1 LKKNLFTRV
10 TEELGRIDK
19 KVCILDGAMG
29 TELQQRGCPGDICV
43 EKWALEHPDVVTSVH
58 QDYIESGSEIIYTC
72 TFGANRV
79 RLEQHGLSNGIERI
93 NERLATLARN
103 CASNKIVVAG
113 SIGPTGLSGNL
124 SNSASNE
131 AFFKIF
137 TEQIKG
143 LAAGGVDLLV
153 IETMTHFHEAK
164 AAFLAAKEG
173 SDLPVMV
180 SFAFSEDGIT
190 RDGVTAEQ
198 ACRQLQQLG
207 AAVVGCNCSPDPLRV
222 VEIIARMKK
231 VATVP
236 LLAKPSAGVPTV
248 EDGRLTYPYSA
259 KDFVQHCKNLMDAG
273 ASLIGGCC
281 GTTPDHIALLH
292 QLLP

>member
-1 LKKNLFTRV
+1 MTQV
-10 TEELGRIDK
+10 TKGLISTDME
-19 KVCILDGAMG
+19 VCILDGAMG
-29 TELQQRGCPGDICV
+29 TEMLRRGCPRDICV
-43 EKWALEHPDVVTSVH
+43 EKWALEHPEVVTSVH

-79 RLEQHGLSNGIERI
+79 RLEQHGLANETESI

-103 CASNKIVVAG
+103 CALNKIVVAG

-143 LAAGGVDLLV
+143 LAAGGVDLMV

-164 AAFLAAKEG
+164 AALLAAREK

-180 SFAFSEDGIT
+180 SFAFGEDGVT
-190 RDGVTAEQ
+190 RDGVTVEQ

-207 AAVVGCNCSPDPLRV
+207 AAVVGCNCSPDPLRM

-231 VATVP
+231 VAAVP
-236 LLAKPSAGVPTV
+236 LLAKPSGGVPTV
-248 EDGRLTYPYSA
+248 EDGRLTYPYSTS
-259 KDFVQHCKNLMDAG
+259 DFVQHCKELIGVG
-273 ASLIGGCC
+273 AVMIGGCC
-281 GTTPDHIALLH
+281 GTTPRCIALLL
-292 QLLP
+292 QSLP